1 MAAKAEKKQTKA
13 DFVRS
18 VGPSVS
24 AKEVVAKAKA
34 AGIALTDSYVYNV
47 RSSVKTAANKAA
59 AKPRAATKTRVAHPV
74 ARSVANTG
82 SVESLLKAVAA
93 EIGLGRAFD
102 ILVAERARVVAA
114 IGA

>member
-1 MAAKAEKKQTKA
+1 
-13 DFVRS
+13 
-18 VGPSVS
+18 
-24 AKEVVAKAKA
+24 
-34 AGIALTDSYVYNV
+34 
-47 RSSVKTAANKAA
+47 
-59 AKPRAATKTRVAHPV
+59 V